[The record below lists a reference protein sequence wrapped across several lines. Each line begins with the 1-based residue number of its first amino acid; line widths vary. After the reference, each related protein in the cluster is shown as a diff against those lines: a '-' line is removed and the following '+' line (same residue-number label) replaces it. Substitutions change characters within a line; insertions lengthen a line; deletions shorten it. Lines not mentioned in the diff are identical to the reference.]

1 MFLYRK
7 ELWAFYRPYLRRLV
21 ADLFCA
27 LVASVFALL
36 IPLLVRYFTET
47 LLDSGFFFWQL
58 ALAGG
63 VILLC
68 IALQAACTYY
78 MDAKGHELG
87 ARMERDVRQSLFAHC
102 QRLSFSFY
110 DERRAAE
117 IMSRLTSD
125 SLLLTEFFHH
135 FPEDLVVNGVKFIGA
150 AVILVGLNWQLAAL
164 IFCLLPFMLAYT
176 LHFNKKMRRAYRQI
190 YRKIADVNA
199 QAEDSLQGIRTVQS
213 FANEGLEEEKFS
225 RENQSF
231 FENRSEGYRSEAVL
245 DTGAKAFAQIILLCV
260 LLYGGV
266 LLARGA
272 LSLPDLL
279 VFLLYISYFTSPI
292 EQLVHMTQQYQ
303 EGVTGFSRYLE
314 IMRETPQVSDLPGAR
329 EAGELRGD
337 IQFCNVAFR
346 YGQGPDILKG
356 VDFSIRAGEYVALV
370 GASGVGKTTLCQLI
384 ARFYDV
390 QQGAVLLDGVDVRAM
405 KLSSLRRQ
413 IGIVQQEMYLFS
425 GTIAENIAYGKPG
438 ASREEIE
445 QAAKEAGA
453 HEFICALSQGYDTDV
468 GPRGARL
475 SGGQK
480 QRICIA
486 RVFLKNPPILIL
498 DEATSA
504 LDSESEQVVQ
514 RSLGQLAKNRTT
526 IVIAHRL
533 STVRQAE
540 RILVLAEGDICEEGA
555 HQELMRKNGV
565 YARLYQAWQESAG

>member
-405 KLSSLRRQ
+405 RLSSLRRQ

-453 HEFICALSQGYDTDV
+453 HEFICALSQGYDTDA

>member
-110 DERRAAE
+110 DERCAAE

-303 EGVTGFSRYLE
+303 EGITGFSRYLE

-405 KLSSLRRQ
+405 RLSSLRRQ

-468 GPRGARL
+468 GPRGGSAFGWPEAADL
-475 SGGQK
+475 H
-480 QRICIA
+480 CA
-486 RVFLKNPPILIL
+486 RVFEK
-498 DEATSA
+498 SA
-504 LDSESEQVVQ
+504 HPDT
-514 RSLGQLAKNRTT
+514 G
-526 IVIAHRL
+526 
-533 STVRQAE
+533 
-540 RILVLAEGDICEEGA
+540 
-555 HQELMRKNGV
+555 
-565 YARLYQAWQESAG
+565 

>member
-87 ARMERDVRQSLFAHC
+87 ARMERDVRQSLFALC

-110 DERRAAE
+110 DELRAAE

-213 FANEGLEEEKFS
+213 FANEGLEEEKFG

-292 EQLVHMTQQYQ
+292 EQLVNMTQQYQ
-303 EGVTGFSRYLE
+303 EGITGFSRYLE

-370 GASGVGKTTLCQLI
+370 GASGVGKTTLCSLI

-405 KLSSLRRQ
+405 RLSSLRRQ

-468 GPRGARL
+468 GPRGGSAFGWPEAADL
-475 SGGQK
+475 H
-480 QRICIA
+480 CA
-486 RVFLKNPPILIL
+486 RVFEK
-498 DEATSA
+498 SA
-504 LDSESEQVVQ
+504 HPDT
-514 RSLGQLAKNRTT
+514 G
-526 IVIAHRL
+526 
-533 STVRQAE
+533 
-540 RILVLAEGDICEEGA
+540 
-555 HQELMRKNGV
+555 
-565 YARLYQAWQESAG
+565 

>member
-213 FANEGLEEEKFS
+213 FANEGLEEEKFG

-356 VDFSIRAGEYVALV
+356 VDFSIRAGEYDSGYFPLYTKCRFFHP
-370 GASGVGKTTLCQLI
+370 GRGICGVGRRFGRGKDDAMPADRALLRCAAGRCFAGWGGC
-384 ARFYDV
+384 ARHEAF
-390 QQGAVLLDGVDVRAM
+390 
-405 KLSSLRRQ
+405 
-413 IGIVQQEMYLFS
+413 LFAQADWHCAA
-425 GTIAENIAYGKPG
+425 GNVPFFRDDCGKYRLWKAWSQPG
-438 ASREEIE
+438 
-445 QAAKEAGA
+445 
-453 HEFICALSQGYDTDV
+453 
-468 GPRGARL
+468 
-475 SGGQK
+475 
-480 QRICIA
+480 
-486 RVFLKNPPILIL
+486 
-498 DEATSA
+498 
-504 LDSESEQVVQ
+504 
-514 RSLGQLAKNRTT
+514 
-526 IVIAHRL
+526 
-533 STVRQAE
+533 
-540 RILVLAEGDICEEGA
+540 GD
-555 HQELMRKNGV
+555 
-565 YARLYQAWQESAG
+565 